1 LINFNNSQVK
11 HETDIMKALVDGEIN
26 TITNGTFKGS
36 ILIDDGKIVDIG
48 KDIEIPDE
56 AEIIDVKG
64 KTIIPGLIEAH
75 CHTGIHEEGE
85 GWQGNDTNEIYD
97 PITPH
102 LRALD
107 GVNPDD
113 IGLKEAVKAG
123 ITTVNVAPGSA
134 SPIGGR
140 SVALKTAGSNIV
152 DELVLKEP
160 TGMKMAFGEN
170 PKRVYKEQDEIPST
184 RIGTAGLL
192 RKTFS
197 EVERQMENDDSKDK
211 DFEHKALEPVLKNEL
226 TARIHAHR
234 ADDMISAIRIAEE
247 FDFDLVIEHAT
258 EGHEIADYLAERD
271 VPAVVGPCL
280 SSKSKRENA
289 ARTFET
295 PVVLA
300 DKGVKVALMTDSPVI
315 PTKYLN
321 LMAAYS
327 VKEGM
332 SEEEALKAITIN
344 AAEICGVDNRV
355 GSLEKGKD
363 ADIVVLDGDPLEI
376 KSRVEKVFIDGEE
389 IDTEEL

>member
-1 LINFNNSQVK
+1 
-11 HETDIMKALVDGEIN
+11 MKALVDGDIN

-36 ILIDDGKIVDIG
+36 ILIEDDKIAEIG
-48 KDIEIPDE
+48 KEIDVPDE
-56 AEIIDVKG
+56 AKIIDVKG

-85 GWQGNDTNEIYD
+85 GWQGNDTNEMYD

-107 GVNPDD
+107 GINPDD

-123 ITTVNVAPGSA
+123 ITTVNVTPGSA
-134 SPIGGR
+134 NPIGGQ

-152 DELVLKEP
+152 DDLVLKEP

-170 PKRVYKEQDEIPST
+170 PKRVYREQDKLPST
-184 RIGTAGLL
+184 RMTTAGLL
-192 RKTFS
+192 RKTLS
-197 EVERQMENDDSKDK
+197 ESENYDGDDEEKENFK
-211 DFEHKALEPVLKNEL
+211 LQALKPVLEKEL
-226 TARIHAHR
+226 KARIHAHR

-247 FDFDLVIEHAT
+247 FDFDMVLEHAT
-258 EGHEIADYLAERD
+258 EGHKIAEFLAKRE

-295 PVVLA
+295 PGVLS

-332 SEEEALKAITIN
+332 DEEEALKAITIY
-344 AAEICGVDNRV
+344 AAEICGIDHRV

-376 KSRVEKVFIDGEE
+376 KSRVEKVFIEGDE
-389 IDTEEL
+389 IDTEDL